1 VTVRP
6 YTDLQVDTL
15 REVANIGAGT
25 ASTALARLLGRPVG
39 ISIPVA
45 EVLPLAAGIAGLGAP
60 QARVTGVLVPVAGD
74 VPALVLGVFP
84 EAGSARL
91 CELLGV
97 PAEGELG
104 RSALA
109 EASNILATHY
119 LGSLNAM
126 TGLALE
132 PEPPQLTRDLPAA
145 VVHSAIVERLG
156 AAELVL
162 FIDTELRIEGESC
175 ALSFLFVPGAAAAAE
190 LLSRLGVPL

>member
-1 VTVRP
+1 MTAPV
-6 YTDLQVDTL
+6 YTDQHLDTL

-25 ASTALARLLGRPVG
+25 ASTALAGLLGRPVD

-45 EVLPLAAGIAGLGAP
+45 NALPLADGIAGLGTP
-60 QARVTGVLVPVAGD
+60 GARVTGVLVPVAGD
-74 VPALVLGVFP
+74 IPALVLAVFAS
-84 EAGSARL
+84 EGAAGL

-97 PAEGELG
+97 AGEGELG
-104 RSALA
+104 LSALA

-132 PEPPQLTRDLPAA
+132 PEPPQLTHELPAD
-145 VVHSAIVERLG
+145 VLHSAVAVRLG

-162 FIDTELRIEGESC
+162 FIGTELRVEGGSC